1 MRRSGLRAFDF
12 YIKKTYSVDL
22 ILVYMDSKRILLAD
36 LVGKQEN

>member
-1 MRRSGLRAFDF
+1 MRRSGLQAFDF

-36 LVGKQEN
+36 LVGK